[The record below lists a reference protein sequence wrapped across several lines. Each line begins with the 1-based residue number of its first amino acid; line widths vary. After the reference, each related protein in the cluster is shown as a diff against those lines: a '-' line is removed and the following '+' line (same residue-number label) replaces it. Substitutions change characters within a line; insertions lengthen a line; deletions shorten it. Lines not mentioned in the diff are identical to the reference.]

1 MKTALFALMGN
12 QNVQMETHVVNF
24 LQDNMVVVLFQ
35 KQSAAVIT
43 FTAVQMDTL
52 AMFLKEPVIKK
63 AEVYL
68 C

>member
-1 MKTALFALMGN
+1 MKKTLFAPMGN
-12 QNVQMETHVVNF
+12 RNVQMETHVVNF
-24 LQDNMVVVLFQ
+24 PQDNMVVVHFQ
-35 KQSAAVIT
+35 KQCAAVIT

-63 AEVYL
+63 AELYQ

>member
-24 LQDNMVVVLFQ
+24 PQDNMVVVLFQ
-35 KQSAAVIT
+35 KQSAVVIT
-43 FTAVQMDTL
+43 FTAVQVDTL

>member
-12 QNVQMETHVVNF
+12 RNVQMETRVVNF
-24 LQDNMVVVLFQ
+24 PQDNMVVALFH
-35 KQSAAVIT
+35 KQSAAAME

-52 AMFLKEPVIKK
+52 AMFLKEPVPRK
-63 AEVYL
+63 VRLYL

>member
-12 QNVQMETHVVNF
+12 RNVQMETHVVNF
-24 LQDNMVVVLFQ
+24 PQDNMVVALFH
-35 KQSAAVIT
+35 KQSAAAME

-52 AMFLKEPVIKK
+52 AMFQKEPVPRK
-63 AEVYL
+63 VRLYV

>member
-12 QNVQMETHVVNF
+12 RNVQMETRVVNF
-24 LQDNMVVVLFQ
+24 PQDNMVVVLFH
-35 KQSAAVIT
+35 KQSAAAME

-52 AMFLKEPVIKK
+52 AMFLKEPVPKK
-63 AEVYL
+63 VRVYL